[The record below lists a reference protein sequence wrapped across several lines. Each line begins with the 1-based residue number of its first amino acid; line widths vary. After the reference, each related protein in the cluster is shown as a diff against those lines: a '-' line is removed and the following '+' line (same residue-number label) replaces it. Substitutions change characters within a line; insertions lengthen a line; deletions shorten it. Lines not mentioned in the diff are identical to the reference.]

1 MRNACIEDGP
11 VDLAVAPAQIMST
24 HTVRNRARC
33 PRSLSE
39 RGYQRR
45 ARSQNGSLNLFFDL
59 FWAGINY
66 HFLAVMGSRS
76 PTLSELPPTRL
87 TRA

>member
-1 MRNACIEDGP
+1 MPC
-11 VDLAVAPAQIMST
+11 
-24 HTVRNRARC
+24 VRCLPSKHLPNMNLSRVSLRQ
-33 PRSLSE
+33 PTRSS
-39 RGYQRR
+39 R
-45 ARSQNGSLNLFFDL
+45 GSLNLFFDL

-76 PTLSELPPTRL
+76 PQLSELPPTRL